1 MFLKNSQY
9 SQKTPILESSF
20 NEALQLYQKETPTP
34 EFSCEYCENFKS
46 TYFEEYLQT
55 VASDDG
61 NISFK

>member
-1 MFLKNSQY
+1 MKPCNHIKKRLQH
-9 SQKTPILESSF
+9 PSF
-20 NEALQLYQKETPTP
+20 PVSIAK
-34 EFSCEYCENFKS
+34 NFKS